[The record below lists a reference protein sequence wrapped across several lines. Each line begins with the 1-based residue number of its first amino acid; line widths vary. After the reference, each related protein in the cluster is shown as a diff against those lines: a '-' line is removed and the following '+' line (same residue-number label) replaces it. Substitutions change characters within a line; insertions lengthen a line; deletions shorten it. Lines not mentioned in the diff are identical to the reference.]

1 MKKTINLKTHC
12 VQTVSKGMFWI
23 LAYSKADALARWAQ
37 MYPKTPVKNAWRS
50 NCYYTELPVDRVL
63 V

>member
-1 MKKTINLKTHC
+1 
-12 VQTVSKGMFWI
+12 MFWI

-37 MYPKTPVKNAWRS
+37 MYPNTPVKDAWRS
-50 NCYYTELPVDRVL
+50 NLYYTEQPVDRVI